1 MEDKKRDALAKKIRK
16 LRADL
21 GLMQTEFAAKIGA
34 KQDLVSKWERGEHS
48 PSAEYA
54 SKMAELAG
62 VPLGS
67 FLGVQPLRKA
77 EVTGHT
83 VTVVGELQAG
93 VWREA
98 VEWDFEEQFE
108 VPYYPAPNVPNM
120 PVRAFIVRGT
130 SMNRLYPDGTMV
142 FVASTIANK
151 LKPVSGN
158 KVLVSRRNAD
168 GFYEATIK
176 ELVVDENKR
185 KWLWPRSYDP
195 EHQAPIEYAG
205 GRGDEVTITG
215 VVVQASIGQI

>member
-1 MEDKKRDALAKKIRK
+1 MENKKKDAIAKKIRK
-16 LRADL
+16 LRTDL
-21 GLMQTEFAAKIGA
+21 GLTQTEFAERIETR
-34 KQDLVSKWERGEHS
+34 QDLVSKWERGEHS

-54 SKMAELAG
+54 SKMADMAG
-62 VPLGS
+62 VPFSS
-67 FLGVQPLRKA
+67 FVGAMPLSKK
-77 EVTGHT
+77 EVSGRT
-83 VTVVGELQAG
+83 VTVVGEVQAG

-98 VEWDFEEQFE
+98 VEWDFDEQFE
-108 VPYYPAPNVPNM
+108 VPYYPAPNVPNV

-130 SMNRLYPDGTMV
+130 SMNKLYPDGTMV

-151 LKPVSGN
+151 IKPASGN

-176 ELVVDENKR
+176 ELFIDENGR

-195 EHQAPIEYAG
+195 QYQAPIEYAG